1 MGGLLMF
8 LAPPTPSV
16 MTNSTRRCI
25 LATPFLAP
33 GALAQ
38 SWSPTQPIRVIVPFT
53 AGGAMDPVVRL
64 AQAALQADLGQPVV
78 MDHRPGGA
86 TVVGTQEMARA
97 PADGHTLTM
106 IANSFAANITLRPAM
121 PYNPLRDFAP
131 ICMAT
136 VAAHVLV
143 VHPSVAVDFPA
154 FLTAGRR
161 PGAGFS
167 FGSYGI
173 GTSNHLGG
181 EQFAR
186 AAGLNATHIPY
197 SGNAQ
202 ANNDLVG
209 NRTQFMFA
217 TKPDVLQLIESG
229 RMRALGISAE
239 ARAPELPAIPT
250 MAELGFPLVLSDS
263 WFGLIA
269 RGDTPA
275 PARARLES
283 AWIAALNRP
292 EVHARLTET
301 GYTVLAHGAN
311 RFGTEIRRYTE
322 TYAAVIAAAGISV
335 Q

>member
-1 MGGLLMF
+1 MTPRRALL
-8 LAPPTPSV
+8 LA
-16 MTNSTRRCI
+16 
-25 LATPFLAP
+25 AP
-33 GALAQ
+33 AVAVAQ
-38 SWSPTQPIRVIVPFT
+38 SWSPSQPIRVIIPFT

-78 MDHRPGGA
+78 LEYRPGGA

-97 PADGHTLTM
+97 PADGHTLVM
-106 IANSFAANITLRPAM
+106 IANSFAANITLRPSM
-121 PYNPLRDFAP
+121 PYDSVRDFAP

-136 VAAHVLV
+136 VAPHVLV
-143 VHPSVAVDFPA
+143 IHPSVAPDFA
-154 FLTAGRR
+154 GFLAAGRR
-161 PGAGFS
+161 AGAGFS

-217 TKPDVLQLIESG
+217 TKPDVLQLIQSG
-229 RMRALGISAE
+229 QMKALGISAGT
-239 ARAPELPAIPT
+239 RAPELPDIPT

-269 RGDTPA
+269 RADTPA
-275 PARARLES
+275 PARARLEA
-283 AWIAALNRP
+283 AWVAALNRA
-292 EVHARLTET
+292 EVRARLTET
-301 GYTVLAHGAN
+301 GYTVLAYGAE
-311 RFGTEIRRYTE
+311 RFAAEIRRYTA
-322 TYAAVIAAAGISV
+322 TYAGVIAAAGIRV
-335 Q
+335 E